1 MLADVDLS
9 ELWVHD
15 KYDRIKASILTRFFD
30 DPRMEGAL
38 PRPFGIF
45 YQEERGLYEQ
55 GVKAQIEKHV
65 DAKGDPSLDTL
76 LKGPNTWTIE

>member
-1 MLADVDLS
+1 MLDDVDLS

-15 KYDRIKASILTRFFD
+15 KYDRIKASILARFFD

-45 YQEERGLYEQ
+45 YQEERGTYEL
-55 GVKAQIEKHV
+55 GVKAQIEKHI
-65 DAKGDPSLDTL
+65 DAKGESSLDAL
-76 LKGPNTWTIE
+76 LKGPNTWTIK